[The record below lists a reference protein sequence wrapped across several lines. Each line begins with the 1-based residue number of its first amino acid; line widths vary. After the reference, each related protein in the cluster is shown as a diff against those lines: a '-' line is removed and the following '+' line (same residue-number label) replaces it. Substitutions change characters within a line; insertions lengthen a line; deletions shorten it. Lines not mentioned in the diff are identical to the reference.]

1 MFSYSRLAAWLLYL
15 AWMNVFL
22 RRPGTKAPSFGG
34 DVDTNHDP
42 TRRGLLKKAAYAAPV
57 ILTLQATSAL
67 AKSGSEKEP
76 LKHTP
81 KPKKAKK
88 AKKT

>member
-1 MFSYSRLAAWLLYL
+1 
-15 AWMNVFL
+15 VE
-22 RRPGTKAPSFGG
+22 TK
-34 DVDTNHDP
+34 HDP

-76 LKHTP
+76 NEPRELREPRKLK
-81 KPKKAKK
+81 KLKKLKLR
-88 AKKT
+88 

>member
-1 MFSYSRLAAWLLYL
+1 METRY
-15 AWMNVFL
+15 
-22 RRPGTKAPSFGG
+22 
-34 DVDTNHDP
+34 DP

-76 LKHTP
+76 RK
-81 KPKKAKK
+81 KKAKRPKKAKK
-88 AKKT
+88 A

>member
-1 MFSYSRLAAWLLYL
+1 ME
-15 AWMNVFL
+15 
-22 RRPGTKAPSFGG
+22 TK
-34 DVDTNHDP
+34 HDP

-76 LKHTP
+76 KEPRELREP
-81 KPKKAKK
+81 RKPKKEPKATKATKAMNAKK
-88 AKKT
+88 LR